1 MNNLNWYKGINY
13 DIFYFINGLGFEEMD
28 TIMTLISSKFIW
40 IPLYLFL
47 IFLIYNK
54 EKNNFFWTLF
64 MISLLIFFA
73 DSGSVYFFK
82 NQFEILRPCHTP
94 NVMEIMRNL
103 NNCGG
108 QYGFISS
115 HASNSFAIS
124 FFISFVL
131 KSKKVFFWLIN
142 WAILIGL
149 SRIYL
154 GVHFPFDIIG
164 GMIWGLL
171 VSLLI
176 YKLFLIKKN
185 ATI

>member
-1 MNNLNWYKGINY
+1 M
-13 DIFYFINGLGFEEMD
+13 
-28 TIMTLISSKFIW
+28 
-40 IPLYLFL
+40 
-47 IFLIYNK
+47 
-54 EKNNFFWTLF
+54 EK
-64 MISLLIFFA
+64 
-73 DSGSVYFFK
+73 
-82 NQFEILRPCHTP
+82 
-94 NVMEIMRNL
+94 MRYL

-124 FFISFVL
+124 FFISLVL
-131 KSKKVFFWLIN
+131 KNKKVFFWLIN

-176 YKLFLIKKN
+176 YKLYLIKKN

>member
-28 TIMTLISSKFIW
+28 IIMTLISNKFIW

-54 EKNNFFWTLF
+54 EKNNFFWSLF
-64 MISLLIFFA
+64 MISLLIFCA

-115 HASNSFAIS
+115 HASNSFAIT
-124 FFISFVL
+124 FFISLVL
-131 KSKKVFFWLIN
+131 KNRKVFFWLIN

-164 GMIWGLL
+164 GMIWGLV

-176 YKLFLIKKN
+176 YKLYLIKKN